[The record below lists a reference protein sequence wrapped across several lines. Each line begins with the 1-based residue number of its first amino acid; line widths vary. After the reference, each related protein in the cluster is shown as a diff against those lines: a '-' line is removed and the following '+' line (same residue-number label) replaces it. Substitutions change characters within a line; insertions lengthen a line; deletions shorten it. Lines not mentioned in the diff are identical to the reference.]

1 MCSHANLIIANCSFS
16 VPCFPQLSCK
26 SEMEKYTKWSLC
38 FRFPWIQETSS
49 SSATTITSYTSTIRS
64 RKPNRRYPAHHH
76 HHTCSESDFS
86 PNILTATFS
95 IFHSHS
101 STISTSRS
109 SHSENL
115 QPITQGPMTFK
126 PSSSESI
133 LSVSEEEQKP
143 SGKSC
148 IRREKQHL
156 RMF

>member
-1 MCSHANLIIANCSFS
+1 MCSHANLIFANCSFS
-16 VPCFPQLSCK
+16 VLYFPQLSCK

-49 SSATTITSYTSTIRS
+49 SLATTITSYTSTIRS

-86 PNILTATFS
+86 PNILTATFFS

-126 PSSSESI
+126 P
-133 LSVSEEEQKP
+133 L
-143 SGKSC
+143 
-148 IRREKQHL
+148 
-156 RMF
+156 F

>member
-1 MCSHANLIIANCSFS
+1 MCSLANLIIANCSFS

-64 RKPNRRYPAHHH
+64 QKPNRRYPAHHH
-76 HHTCSESDFS
+76 HHNCSESDFS
-86 PNILTATFS
+86 PNIFTATFFS
-95 IFHSHS
+95 IFLSH
-101 STISTSRS
+101 TSRS

-115 QPITQGPMTFK
+115 QLITQGPTTFK

-133 LSVSEEEQKP
+133 LFVSEEEQKP
-143 SGKSC
+143 TRSGKSC